1 MQDTRSRNPSVEG
14 RANARPTGS
23 AALTATAKHVLVG
36 IFAGLAILLAAIG
49 TYGVIAYSV
58 SRRTPEFGLRIAL
71 GAQRMD
77 VLLLVLRQA
86 AVLTLSGAVLGMVF
100 ALLVGHVLKSMIYD
114 VNPSDPLIFS
124 AAGVFVIA
132 MALAACCLP
141 ARKATKTDPMIALRA
156 E

>member
-1 MQDTRSRNPSVEG
+1 
-14 RANARPTGS
+14 
-23 AALTATAKHVLVG
+23 VLVG

-86 AVLTLSGAVLGMVF
+86 AVLTL
-100 ALLVGHVLKSMIYD
+100 
-114 VNPSDPLIFS
+114 
-124 AAGVFVIA
+124 
-132 MALAACCLP
+132 C
-141 ARKATKTDPMIALRA
+141 
-156 E
+156 